1 MLCGDAGYAQIGDQV
16 VCLACGVHI
25 FIPSIG
31 KPGGC
36 NPIPMPKWQI
46 VNHEIVIAKS
56 TLESG
61 LKYFSDV
68 VEVIATDPVNG
79 QKISNM
85 DAEHHYL
92 FSGKT
97 YFFTSEQSYDAF
109 RDDPWKY
116 ADVEQLN
123 PLGE

>member
-1 MLCGDAGYAQIGDQV
+1 
-16 VCLACGVHI
+16 LACGVHI

-36 NPIPMPKWQI
+36 NPIPIPKWT
-46 VNHEIVIAKS
+46 VANHEIVISKS

-68 VEVIATDPVNG
+68 VEVMATDPVNG
-79 QKISNM
+79 EKISNM
-85 DAEHHYL
+85 EAEHSYS

-116 ADVEQLN
+116 ADVEPLN